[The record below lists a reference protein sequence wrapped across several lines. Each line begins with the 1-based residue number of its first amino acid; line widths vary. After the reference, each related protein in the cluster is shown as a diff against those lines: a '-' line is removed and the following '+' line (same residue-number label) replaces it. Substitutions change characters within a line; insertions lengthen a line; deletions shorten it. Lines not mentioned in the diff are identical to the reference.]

1 VDTFE
6 TEAFCAEGLKPMKG
20 EQFMHNRSPAPD
32 HDSWTSMFEP
42 DVLAVARYMEKWRY
56 QGSQD
61 PEKTLMYAVL
71 EDAVTCFQRFSSVSS
86 ARGRAA
92 FKDAENWL
100 MHEKSDWPFSFERI
114 CEALNLDPNYLRTGL
129 ERWRSGALAQQIE
142 IRLFYVVRTGP
153 PEAKGNVGG
162 FHRESELPH
171 EETKGTR

>member
-1 VDTFE
+1 
-6 TEAFCAEGLKPMKG
+6 MKNA
-20 EQFMHNRSPAPD
+20 QFIHNRSVVED

-114 CEALNLDPNYLRTGL
+114 CEALNLNPDYIRGGL
-129 ERWRSGALAQQIE
+129 EHWLRSASPRQTKIH
-142 IRLFYVVRTGP
+142 LFYVVRTGP
-153 PEAKGNVGG
+153 PEAKGNVDG

>member
-1 VDTFE
+1 MHD
-6 TEAFCAEGLKPMKG
+6 KPVAQERDG
-20 EQFMHNRSPAPD
+20 
-32 HDSWTSMFEP
+32 WTSMFQP
-42 DVLAVARYMEKWRY
+42 DVLAAAQYLEKWRY
-56 QGSQD
+56 QCSHE
-61 PEKTLMYAVL
+61 PEKMLMCAVL
-71 EDAVTCFQRFSSVSS
+71 EDAITCFQRFSSASD

-92 FKDAENWL
+92 FNDAENWL

-153 PEAKGNVGG
+153 PEAKGNAGG